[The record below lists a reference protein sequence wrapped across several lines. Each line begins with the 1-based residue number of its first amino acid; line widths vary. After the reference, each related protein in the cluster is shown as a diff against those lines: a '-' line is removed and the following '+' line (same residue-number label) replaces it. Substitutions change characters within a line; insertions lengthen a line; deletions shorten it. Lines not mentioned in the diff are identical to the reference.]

1 MHEHVDWGTCII
13 LLANSRAIT
22 AHIDYNVVWF
32 QGLGGGARGVYMC
45 IMLYT
50 MKVMVAWT
58 FSGYKMHV
66 LIGVAMTS

>member
-1 MHEHVDWGTCII
+1 MYI
-13 LLANSRAIT
+13 LLLCNHSTHRLQCCVGSRAR
-22 AHIDYNVVWF
+22 
-32 QGLGGGARGVYMC
+32 GGGARGVYMC